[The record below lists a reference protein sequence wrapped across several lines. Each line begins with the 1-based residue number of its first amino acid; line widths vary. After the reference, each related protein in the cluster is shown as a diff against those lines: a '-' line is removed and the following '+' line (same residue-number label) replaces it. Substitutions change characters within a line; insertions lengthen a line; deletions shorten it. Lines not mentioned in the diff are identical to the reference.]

1 MFITESTQDES
12 LCQHRGT
19 PPGNDAEQIPQPDL
33 FQASDAAHAQPT
45 DLEQKEDLLAVTE
58 LKIRNLRRSLIS
70 VPVQDIQR
78 IVEINDKIRVL
89 ESDIHHLSQE
99 LLQASNP

>member
-1 MFITESTQDES
+1 MFITENTQDES
-12 LCQHRGT
+12 LRQQTGT
-19 PPGNDAEQIPQPDL
+19 LPGNDAEQIPQPDL
-33 FQASDAAHAQPT
+33 FQASDTAHAKPT

-58 LKIRNLRRSLIS
+58 LKVRNLRQSLIS

-78 IVEINDKIRVL
+78 IVEINEKIRVL
-89 ESDIHHLSQE
+89 ESDIHDLSQE